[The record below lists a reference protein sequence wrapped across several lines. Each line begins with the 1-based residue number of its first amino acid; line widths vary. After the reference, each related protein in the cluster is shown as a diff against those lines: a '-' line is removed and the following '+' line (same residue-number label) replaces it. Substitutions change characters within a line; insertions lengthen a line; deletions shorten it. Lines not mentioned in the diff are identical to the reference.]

1 MYELSEKQ
9 LQQLGD
15 MFAAFYRQKIKAKI
29 YPFGNPS
36 VRGLSNKV
44 ASGKLLN
51 SIKTKVKETPDGLML
66 EIEYM
71 DYFKYVNLG
80 RRKGGKFVPIKA
92 LLDWIKIR
100 GIRRRDEKGRFV
112 KGSQLS
118 LAFAIQKNIHKFG
131 IRRTNIYDKA
141 YDSLEDVLMN
151 PPPEFRDDFERLYNA
166 VGDDVENFI
175 TRIINKEIPSK

>member
-1 MYELSEKQ
+1 MYDLTEEQ
-9 LQQLGD
+9 LKQLGD
-15 MFAAFYRQKIKAKI
+15 MFVAFYKQKIKAKI
-29 YPFGNPS
+29 YPFGNPNI
-36 VRGLSNKV
+36 RGKSNKV

-51 SIKTKVKETPDGLML
+51 SIKANVKETPEGLML
-66 EIEYM
+66 EVEYM

-92 LLDWIKIR
+92 LLEWIKIR
-100 GIRRRDEKGRFV
+100 GIRRRDKKGRFV

-151 PPPEFRDDFERLYNA
+151 PPPEFRDDFERLYDA
-166 VGDDVENFI
+166 VGNDVENFI
-175 TRIINKEIPSK
+175 IKTLNREIPST

>member
-1 MYELSEKQ
+1 MYELSEQQ

-51 SIKTKVKETPDGLML
+51 SIKTKVKETPEGLML

-100 GIRRRDEKGRFV
+100 GIRRRDKKGRFV

-151 PPPEFRDDFERLYNA
+151 PPAEFRDDFERLYNA
-166 VGDDVENFI
+166 VGEDVENFI
-175 TRIINKEIPSK
+175 MKIINKEIPSA

>member
-1 MYELSEKQ
+1 MYELTEEQ
-9 LQQLGD
+9 LEQLGN

-29 YPFGNPS
+29 YPFGNPN
-36 VRGLSNKV
+36 VRGVSNKV

-51 SIKTKVKETPDGLML
+51 SIKTKVKETPEGLML
-66 EIEYM
+66 EVEYM

-80 RRKGGKFVPIKA
+80 RRKGGKYVPIKA

-151 PPPEFRDDFERLYNA
+151 PPAEFRDDFERLYNA
-166 VGDDVENFI
+166 IGNDVENFI
-175 TRIINKEIPSK
+175 INTLNKEIPSK

>member
-1 MYELSEKQ
+1 MWELTEEQ
-9 LQQLGD
+9 LEQLGN

-29 YPFGNPS
+29 YPFGNPN
-36 VRGLSNKV
+36 VRGVSNKV

-51 SIKTKVKETPDGLML
+51 SIKTKVKETPEGLML
-66 EIEYM
+66 EVEYM

-80 RRKGGKFVPIKA
+80 RRKGGKYVPIKA

-151 PPPEFRDDFERLYNA
+151 PPAEFRDDFERLYNA
-166 VGDDVENFI
+166 IGNDVENFI
-175 TRIINKEIPSK
+175 INTLNKEIPSK

>member
-1 MYELSEKQ
+1 MYELTEEQ
-9 LQQLGD
+9 LEQLGN

-29 YPFGNPS
+29 YPFGNPN
-36 VRGLSNKV
+36 VRGVSNKV

-51 SIKTKVKETPDGLML
+51 SIKTKVKETPEGLML
-66 EIEYM
+66 EVEYM

-151 PPPEFRDDFERLYNA
+151 PPAEFRDDFERLYNA
-166 VGDDVENFI
+166 IGNDVENFI
-175 TRIINKEIPSK
+175 INTLNKEIPSK

>member
-1 MYELSEKQ
+1 MYDLTEEQLKQ
-9 LQQLGD
+9 LGN
-15 MFAAFYRQKIKAKI
+15 MFVAFYKQKIKAKI
-29 YPFGNPS
+29 YPFGNPNI
-36 VRGLSNKV
+36 RGRSNKV

-51 SIKTKVKETPDGLML
+51 SIKAKVKETPEGLML
-66 EIEYM
+66 EVEYM

-80 RRKGGKFVPIKA
+80 RRKGGKYVPIKA

-100 GIRRRDEKGRFV
+100 GIRRRDKKGRFV

-141 YDSLEDVLMN
+141 YDALEDALIN
-151 PPPEFRDDFERLYNA
+151 PPAEFRDDFERLYEA
-166 VGDDVENFI
+166 VGNDVENFI
-175 TRIINKEIPSK
+175 IRTLNKEIPS

>member
-1 MYELSEKQ
+1 MYELTEQQ

-29 YPFGNPS
+29 YPFGNPN
-36 VRGLSNKV
+36 VRGVSNKV

-51 SIKTKVKETPDGLML
+51 SIKTKVKETPEGLML
-66 EIEYM
+66 EVEYM

-80 RRKGGKFVPIKA
+80 RRKGGKYVPIKA

-151 PPPEFRDDFERLYNA
+151 PPAEFRDDFERLYNA
-166 VGDDVENFI
+166 IGNDVENFI
-175 TRIINKEIPSK
+175 INTLNKEIPSK